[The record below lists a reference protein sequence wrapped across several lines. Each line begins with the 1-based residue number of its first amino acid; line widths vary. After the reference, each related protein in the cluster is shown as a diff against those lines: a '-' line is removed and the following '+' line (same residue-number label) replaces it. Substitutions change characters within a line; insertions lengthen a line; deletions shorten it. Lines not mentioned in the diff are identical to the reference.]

1 MGLSEEEIG
10 QLTLLEFD
18 TLLKRKKAADN
29 RVRFN
34 AGIVAAAVLN
44 TAAFGDPNRKPA
56 SPIDF
61 VPDWKPKEK
70 DLTEM
75 SPQEQKYYIMNQFF
89 KRSFRR

>member
-1 MGLSEEEIG
+1 MGLPEEEIG

-29 RVRFN
+29 RVRLN

-56 SPIDF
+56 HPTDF
-61 VPDWKPKEK
+61 VPDWKKKEK
-70 DLTEM
+70 DLTQM
-75 SPQEQKYYIMNQFF
+75 SPEEQKFYIMNQFF
-89 KRSFRR
+89 KRSFK